1 MNASAYSHTCHT
13 LALSSTPHRENPEH
27 RDRID
32 IMIPVKRESE
42 PDQSIHYLLYANKA
56 KENCIV
62 TSPPPSKL
70 GPPIAVQ
77 IVSIMMAVQLH
88 VQAHAWD
95 MITEWPV

>member
-1 MNASAYSHTCHT
+1 
-13 LALSSTPHRENPEH
+13 
-27 RDRID
+27 
-32 IMIPVKRESE
+32 MIPVKRESE

-77 IVSIMMAVQLH
+77 IVSIMMAVELH
-88 VQAHAWD
+88 VQAHVLMGYAHGVGGLKRSRVD
-95 MITEWPV
+95 ATPQCPCDQPKPDVHL